1 MGRGDKKFCST
12 ECRSRYHKI
21 HKSLPKEDLLYIK
34 DINRILNSNR
44 TIIQNCLK
52 EYESPKLR
60 IPRIEL
66 DKKGFKFEY
75 CTRTYLNSKGK
86 WIKYIYE
93 YRWIEFSDQYVV
105 LYA

>member
-12 ECRSRYHKI
+12 ECRTRYHRM
-21 HKSLPKEDLLYIK
+21 HKSPPKQDKIIIK
-34 DINRILNSNR
+34 SINEILQNNR
-44 TIIQNCLK
+44 SIIKNYLK
-52 EYESPKLR
+52 EFESPRLR
-60 IPRIEL
+60 IARIEL